1 MSARLKHFS
10 AKWIRFAVKKC
21 GKSKKRDDSTQ
32 VETALVP
39 FLAILLALGA
49 ASALGQEDAEK
60 SPFADP
66 DMKPAYTPQCHEV
79 RALTRDRETGE
90 TRVDFSVTGPLA
102 LVHFDGTLAYLGL
115 CGTPPDPKVLCVTY
129 QTNDMKVGDVVT
141 VAGGYSRPNPDFIV
155 LDPCLAQRAEE
166 PAQ

>member
-1 MSARLKHFS
+1 MPLRRMQSLFIASLMIGS
-10 AKWIRFAVKKC
+10 VT
-21 GKSKKRDDSTQ
+21 G
-32 VETALVP
+32 AL
-39 FLAILLALGA
+39 
-49 ASALGQEDAEK
+49 SQEGPDRN
-60 SPFADP
+60 PFADP
-66 DMKPAYTPQCHEV
+66 DMHPSYRAQCHEV
-79 RALTRDRETGE
+79 RDLTKDRQTGE

-115 CGTPPDPKVLCVTY
+115 CGTAPAPKVLCVTY

-155 LDPCLAQRAEE
+155 LDPCLAQRPDE

>member
-1 MSARLKHFS
+1 MPQRRMQSLFIA
-10 AKWIRFAVKKC
+10 
-21 GKSKKRDDSTQ
+21 
-32 VETALVP
+32 ALMIGSVTG
-39 FLAILLALGA
+39 AL
-49 ASALGQEDAEK
+49 SQESPEK
-60 SPFADP
+60 NPFADP

-79 RALTRDRETGE
+79 RGLTNDRETGE

-115 CGTPPDPKVLCVTY
+115 CGTAPAPKVLCVTY

-155 LDPCLAQRAEE
+155 LDPCLAQRPDE